1 VVKRSPIVYA
11 SAPPR
16 FLGFLGY
23 LWCQASLPPSWGS
36 RGVSSIKS
44 CLMASKRKNQW
55 QGRAKY
61 NESKPST
68 MKSSQAKY
76 NEVEL
81 SMNQSQVRANN
92 KWKWWSQATTTSTP
106 ISRSVAVHM
115 VPSLAEVAFGS
126 FVVEIYRCTFPERIV
141 NDVIYE
147 AVSRFH
153 DDACKFMMDKISY
166 VITICSSLIHREIWV
181 WCL

>member
-1 VVKRSPIVYA
+1 
-11 SAPPR
+11 
-16 FLGFLGY
+16 
-23 LWCQASLPPSWGS
+23 
-36 RGVSSIKS
+36 
-44 CLMASKRKNQW
+44 
-55 QGRAKY
+55 
-61 NESKPST
+61 